1 MRNLIAVVSFIMA
14 VMGGLAAM
22 FSSHRERQTMGT
34 IVAVVF
40 LISFFIN
47 VSREA
52 TLVLQA
58 ACLVSFA
65 MAVLGGGTA
74 ILTNQDVKRTGGII
88 TGIVA
93 LGTSL
98 VILFLYLEF
107 LSP

>member
-14 VMGGLAAM
+14 VTGGLAAM
-22 FSSHRERQTMGT
+22 FSAYKERQTMGT

-47 VSREA
+47 ASREA
-52 TLVLQA
+52 TLILEG
-58 ACLVSFA
+58 ACIVSFA
-65 MAVLGGGTA
+65 TAVLGGGMA

-98 VILFLYLEF
+98 VILFLYLEVF
-107 LSP
+107 

>member
-1 MRNLIAVVSFIMA
+1 VRNLIAVVSFIMA
-14 VMGGLAAM
+14 VIGGVAAM

-34 IVAVVF
+34 IVAIVF

-47 VSREA
+47 VSRAA
-52 TLVLQA
+52 TLTLQG

-74 ILTNQDVKRTGGII
+74 ISTNQDVKRTGGIVA
-88 TGIVA
+88 GIVA

-98 VILFLYLEF
+98 VILFLYLEW
-107 LSP
+107 

>member
-1 MRNLIAVVSFIMA
+1 MRNIIAVVSFVMA

-22 FSSHRERQTMGT
+22 VSGHRERQTMGT
-34 IVAVVF
+34 IVAIVF

-52 TLVLQA
+52 TLILQG

-65 MAVLGGGTA
+65 MAVLGGVIA
-74 ILTNQDVKRTGGII
+74 ILTDQDVKRSGGII

>member
-1 MRNLIAVVSFIMA
+1 MA
-14 VMGGLAAM
+14 VLGGLAAM
-22 FSSHRERQTMGT
+22 FSSHREKQTMGT
-34 IVAVVF
+34 VVAVVF

-47 VSREA
+47 VSRGA
-52 TLVLQA
+52 TLILQG

-107 LSP
+107 F

>member
-1 MRNLIAVVSFIMA
+1 MRNLIAVVSFVMA

-22 FSSHRERQTMGT
+22 LSSHRERQTMGT
-34 IVAVVF
+34 IVAIVF

-52 TLVLQA
+52 TLILQG

-74 ILTNQDVKRTGGII
+74 IFTDQDVKRTGGII

>member
-1 MRNLIAVVSFIMA
+1 MRNVFSIVSFVMA
-14 VMGGLAAM
+14 MLGGLATM
-22 FSSHRERQTMGT
+22 FTAQRERQTMGT
-34 IVAVVF
+34 IVAIAF

-52 TLVLQA
+52 KLILQG
-58 ACLVSFA
+58 ACVISFA
-65 MAVLGGGTA
+65 MAVLGAGVA
-74 ILTNQDVKRTGGII
+74 ILTHQDDKRTGGIV

-107 LSP
+107 FPP

>member
-14 VMGGLAAM
+14 VTGGLAAM

-34 IVAVVF
+34 IVAIVF
-40 LISFFIN
+40 LLSFFIN
-47 VSREA
+47 VSRGA
-52 TLVLQA
+52 TWILQG

-74 ILTNQDVKRTGGII
+74 IFTVQDVKRTGGIVS
-88 TGIVA
+88 GIVA

-107 LSP
+107 L